1 MLSVHWRMAELW
13 TLERQRGLTESEEA
27 ELSACLH
34 YNAVYAR
41 KLAGLYNLS
50 LAASMTRDTEWRMRF
65 AVRSRGWRRWPTCPI
80 KRGRPFACL
89 G

>member
-1 MLSVHWRMAELW
+1 MLAVHWRLAELW
-13 TLERQRGLTESEEA
+13 TLERQRGLTAKEEA

-50 LAASMTRDTEWRMRF
+50 LAASMTRDTEWQHEICRQIEKLEEL
-65 AVRSRGWRRWPTCPI
+65 ADLPY
-80 KRGRPFACL
+80 
-89 G
+89 

>member
-50 LAASMTRDTEWRMRF
+50 LAASMTRDTEWQHEICRQIERLEEM
-65 AVRSRGWRRWPTCPI
+65 ADLSY
-80 KRGRPFACL
+80 
-89 G
+89 

>member
-13 TLERQRGLTESEEA
+13 TLERQRGLTDSEEA

-50 LAASMTRDTEWRMRF
+50 LAASMTRDTEWQHEICRQIERLEEM
-65 AVRSRGWRRWPTCPI
+65 ADLSY
-80 KRGRPFACL
+80 
-89 G
+89 

>member
-13 TLERQRGLTESEEA
+13 TLEKTRGLTEDEQS

-34 YNAVYAR
+34 YNAIYAR

-50 LAASMTRDTEWRMRF
+50 LAASMTNDTEWQHEIC
-65 AVRSRGWRRWPTCPI
+65 SQIEKLENQGGSSPQL
-80 KRGRPFACL
+80 KNG
-89 G
+89 